1 MKEHYK
7 LFMSS
12 TVQIFLVSCNTYLI
26 ANSFVISAGIIGFL
40 LSYVWSYNIKRIAI
54 STQKERIIYCL
65 GAGTGTTIGVL
76 LMNVMKELLS

>member
-1 MKEHYK
+1 MKEHFK

-26 ANSFVISAGIIGFL
+26 ANSFVIPSFFVGFL
-40 LSYVWSYNIKRIAI
+40 LSFIWSYNIKRIAI

-65 GAGTGTTIGVL
+65 GAGTGTSLGVL
-76 LMNVMKELLS
+76 LMSLLKELLS